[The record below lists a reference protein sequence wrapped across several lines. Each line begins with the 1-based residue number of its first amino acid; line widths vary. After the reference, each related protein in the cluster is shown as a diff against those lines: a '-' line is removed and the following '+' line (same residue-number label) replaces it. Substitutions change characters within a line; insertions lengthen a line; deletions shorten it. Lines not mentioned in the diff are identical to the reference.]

1 MCIRVAVLHAD
12 FLIREGVAA
21 ALSETDD
28 IEIVGAAGRL
38 DQAAA
43 MIERASPDVVIT
55 GLVFPPG
62 EAGQTLMTFDR
73 LQEQRVGLAVVV
85 LSRIADPVLVRMW
98 FAAGAANRAYM
109 LTDRVPN
116 AGQLL
121 DAVRAVAAGGSFIE
135 PSVIGPMLVDG
146 LRHDSALAR
155 LTPRELEILAL
166 VADGLSNQAVAG
178 EAGIN
183 VRAVE
188 QHLHSIFQK
197 LELDERGD
205 TNRRVLATLV
215 YRRETTP
222 PWPGGSSGRHEAGCG
237 RTG

>member
-1 MCIRVAVLHAD
+1 MTIRVAVLHAD

-21 ALSETDD
+21 ALSETGD
-28 IEIVGAAGRL
+28 IEIAGAAGRL

-43 MIERASPDVVIT
+43 MIERASADVVIT

-62 EAGQTLMTFDR
+62 EAGETLVAFDR
-73 LQEQRVGLAVVV
+73 LQEQRPGLSVVV

-98 FAAGAANRAYM
+98 FAAGAAKRAYM
-109 LTDRVPN
+109 LTDRVPD

-146 LRHDSALAR
+146 LRHDSALER
-155 LTPRELEILAL
+155 LTPRELEILGL
-166 VADGLSNQAVAG
+166 VAAGLSNQAVADA
-178 EAGIN
+178 AGIN

-197 LELDERGD
+197 LELDERSD

-215 YRRETTP
+215 YRRETISP
-222 PWPGGSSGRHEAGCG
+222 
-237 RTG
+237 

>member
-1 MCIRVAVLHAD
+1 MSIRVAVLHAD

-28 IEIVGAAGRL
+28 IEIAGAAGRL

-43 MIERASPDVVIT
+43 MIARASPDVVIT

-62 EAGQTLMTFDR
+62 EAGETLVAFDR
-73 LQEQRVGLAVVV
+73 LQEQRPGLSVVV
-85 LSRIADPVLVRMW
+85 LSRIADPVLVRLW
-98 FAAGAANRAYM
+98 FAAGAAKRAYM
-109 LTDRVPN
+109 LTDRVPD

-146 LRHDSALAR
+146 LRHDSALQR

-166 VADGLSNQAVAG
+166 VADGLSNQAVADK
-178 EAGIN
+178 AGIN

-197 LELDERGD
+197 LDLAERGD

-215 YRRETTP
+215 YRRETICP
-222 PWPGGSSGRHEAGCG
+222 
-237 RTG
+237 

>member
-1 MCIRVAVLHAD
+1 MSIRVAVLHAD
-12 FLIREGVAA
+12 FLIREGVTA

-28 IEIVGAAGRL
+28 IEIAGAAGRL

-62 EAGQTLMTFDR
+62 EAGETLVSFDR
-73 LQEQRVGLAVVV
+73 LQEQRPGLSVVV
-85 LSRIADPVLVRMW
+85 LSRIADPMLVRRW
-98 FAAGAANRAYM
+98 FAGGAAKRGYM
-109 LTDRVPN
+109 LTDRVPD

-121 DAVRAVAAGGSFIE
+121 DAVRSVAAGGSFIE

-146 LRHDSALAR
+146 LRYDSALQR

-166 VADGLSNQAVAG
+166 VADGLSNQAVAD
-178 EAGIN
+178 EAEIN

-197 LELDERGD
+197 LDLDERGD

-215 YRRETTP
+215 YRREATP
-222 PWPGGSSGRHEAGCG
+222 H
-237 RTG
+237 